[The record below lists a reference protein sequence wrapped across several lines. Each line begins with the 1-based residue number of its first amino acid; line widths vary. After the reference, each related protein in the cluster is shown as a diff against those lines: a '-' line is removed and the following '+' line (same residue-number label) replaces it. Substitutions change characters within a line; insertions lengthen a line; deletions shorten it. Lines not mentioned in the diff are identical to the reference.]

1 MKELQRKIQER
12 IDSFPGRAGLALM
25 HREEKRTIII
35 NGEQRFHAASIIKV
49 PILYEALQQVGQ
61 GRLELAREYQLPQE
75 EKVGGAGVL
84 NLLHSGLNLSLADL
98 LHLMIVISDNTATN
112 MLIDI
117 AGRENV
123 NKTLDEIGCPDT
135 FLARKLMR
143 PVSDLYSYTS
153 ALDTV
158 GILDRIYEDF
168 FELGMPILRKQQF
181 NDCLSRDIRVCKKCK
196 EWIGS
201 ASHCPKCRS
210 AINQLQQEKV
220 VFAHKTGE
228 INGVVHDAGIWELP
242 GATVIIA
249 LLTDQLPDNRDGKFL
264 QARLGADLFQFFS

>member
-1 MKELQRKIQER
+1 MKELQRKLQER
-12 IDSFPGRAGLALM
+12 IDSFPGRAGLVLM
-25 HREEKRTIII
+25 HREEKRAIFI

-49 PILYEALQQVGQ
+49 PLLYEALQQVDQ
-61 GRLELAREYQLPQE
+61 GRLQLDREYPLPQE

-84 NLLHSGLNLSLADL
+84 NLLHSGLNLSLNDL

-117 AGRENV
+117 VGRENV
-123 NKTLDEIGCPDT
+123 NKRLEEIGCPDT

-153 ALDTV
+153 ARDTV
-158 GILDRIYEDF
+158 GILNRIYEDF
-168 FELGMPILRKQQF
+168 YERGMPILRKQQF

-201 ASHCPKCRS
+201 ASHCPKCRI
-210 AINQLQQEKV
+210 AINQLQQKEV

-228 INGVVHDAGIWELP
+228 ITGAVHDAGIWELP
-242 GATVIIA
+242 AGTIIIA
-249 LLTDQLPDNRDGKFL
+249 LLTDQLPDNRTGRFF
-264 QARLGADLFQFFS
+264 QARLGEIIFSFFS